1 MLNLGVLGPVTP
13 PNFPAPL
20 FICPAWRPRARASF
34 PRGEGSRPGTP
45 VWTEGRVGEGREG
58 GREAGPAGSARP
70 PPAGRAAFLG
80 GRRSDVD
87 PGAAGSAGGPRP
99 GGFLNP
105 PPQPGPHFPEHRSAP
120 GGRERE
126 RDRAWPRS
134 RGGPPESRQ
143 PGAREKVQSRGAH
156 SRGSRPGQRPPS
168 PSPAGPQPPPQPAP
182 A

>member
-1 MLNLGVLGPVTP
+1 MLKFGVLGALSP

-34 PRGEGSRPGTP
+34 PGGGGSRPGTP
-45 VWTEGRVGEGREG
+45 AWTEGRVGEGRGGRE

-87 PGAAGSAGGPRP
+87 PGAAGSAGGTRP

-105 PPQPGPHFPEHRSAP
+105 QPQPGPHFPEHRSAP
-120 GGRERE
+120 GGRERHTQTE
-126 RDRAWPRS
+126 R
-134 RGGPPESRQ
+134 GQ
-143 PGAREKVQSRGAH
+143 GAEEAR
-156 SRGSRPGQRPPS
+156 
-168 PSPAGPQPPPQPAP
+168 PSPASQGHKRSLEPRSAQPPVLSRTAP
-182 A
+182 H